1 MGIYNFG
8 NVNEVLFKADKDAR
22 LSDGEK
28 MLLET
33 LVTLADTAHSPIK
46 QIFKRQTLYE
56 SFEIEIMLYH
66 LAQYGYIKMKED
78 DIIICRIK

>member
-28 MLLET
+28 KLLET
-33 LVTLADTAHSPIK
+33 LVTLADTAHSPLNLSI
-46 QIFKRQTLYE
+46 L
-56 SFEIEIMLYH
+56 
-66 LAQYGYIKMKED
+66 
-78 DIIICRIK
+78 